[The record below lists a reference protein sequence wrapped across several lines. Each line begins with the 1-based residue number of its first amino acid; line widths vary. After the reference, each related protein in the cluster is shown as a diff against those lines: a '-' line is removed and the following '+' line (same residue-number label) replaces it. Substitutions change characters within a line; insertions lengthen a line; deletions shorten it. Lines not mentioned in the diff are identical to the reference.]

1 MKRVNL
7 HTEQYKSLLAEFA
20 SAWGRG
26 VWVADVMR
34 LLAEVAMRENAVY
47 AHAPK
52 MRQLARSMDKAPLY
66 RRETARLKR
75 FIRDNERLHLE
86 GYVRF
91 RMRAY
96 AEMLD
101 MLSYRLIKKLRF
113 CANKD

>member
-1 MKRVNL
+1 MKRVTL
-7 HTEQYKSLLAEFA
+7 HTEHYKHLLSEFA
-20 SAWGRG
+20 QAWGRG

-52 MRQLARSMDKAPLY
+52 MREYARAFTETPLY
-66 RRETARLKR
+66 QRETARLR
-75 FIRDNERLHLE
+75 MFLRDNNRLHLE

-91 RMRAY
+91 RMRVY

-101 MLSYRLIKKLRF
+101 MLSYRLIKKLRI
-113 CANKD
+113 CANED